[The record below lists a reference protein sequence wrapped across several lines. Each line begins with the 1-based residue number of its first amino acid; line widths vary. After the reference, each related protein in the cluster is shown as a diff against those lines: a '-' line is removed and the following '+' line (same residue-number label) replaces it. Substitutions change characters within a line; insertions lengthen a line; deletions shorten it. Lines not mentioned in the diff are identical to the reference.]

1 MTITSIFVL
10 FAVIWFMTLLIALP
24 IGLRT
29 QGDVDDVVE
38 GTPQSAPANLN
49 MRRKMLI
56 VTLITLPLWIGL
68 CLIIQFEV
76 ISVADFDFRG
86 VLSR

>member
-10 FAVIWFMTLLIALP
+10 FAVIWFMTLLITLP

-29 QGDVDDVVE
+29 QGDENNVVE

-49 MRRKMLI
+49 MRRKLWV

-68 CLIIQFEV
+68 CLIIEFDV

>member
-1 MTITSIFVL
+1 MTITSILVL

-29 QGDVDDVVE
+29 QGDMDDVVE
-38 GTPQSAPANLN
+38 GTPQSAPANVN

>member
-1 MTITSIFVL
+1 MTITSILVL

-38 GTPQSAPANLN
+38 GTPQSAPANVN

>member
-1 MTITSIFVL
+1 MTITSILVL

>member
-1 MTITSIFVL
+1 MTITSILVL
-10 FAVIWFMTLLIALP
+10 LAVIWFMTLLVALP

-29 QGDVDDVVE
+29 QGEAKDVVD
-38 GTPQSAPANLN
+38 GTPESAPANLN
-49 MRRKMLI
+49 MKRKLLI
-56 VTLITLPLWIGL
+56 VTLVTIPIWAII

-76 ISVADFDFRG
+76 ITVADLDWRG

>member
-1 MTITSIFVL
+1 MTITSILVL

-29 QGDVDDVVE
+29 QGDMDDVVE